1 MDNHKLDAII
11 LKITQNIHT
20 DADISSLRQILSEY
34 KNEALTQ
41 LGKYNVNIGNGK
53 DIHIGDHTYY
63 SWDDNAIQALVRAI
77 REVSWQCVAIL
88 TENDYTQSTG
98 IGLIDK
104 LAKQFTDFSQQSV
117 MRYGLKLAFSPNCGE
132 YFVSAAYQVIK
143 CWQTNKQKLLEE
155 HPVPNPLDIF
165 TSVAISPNAKLIA
178 SCTQY
183 QIQIWQ
189 LNKEKSLYTFDKTW
203 FSNFFDVFGFDS
215 VTFSPDGKILAAND
229 NQNIKLWNM
238 ETGKEVATLS
248 GHSDKVTCIAFSP
261 GNGRILASC
270 SYDKTIKLSDIETKR
285 CLGTLKDH
293 RDSIYTLA
301 FSPNGE
307 ILASGSNDN
316 TIRFWNL
323 NTGEMPK
330 TLRHHFD
337 GVTCLVFH
345 PNGKSLFSGS
355 NDKAIA
361 EWTIEGEILSVFPE
375 QIEQIFNRI
384 EQKQQ
389 TLEDIEVLRHSLLAG
404 DRQIAKQ
411 LGKYNVNIE
420 QGQDIHIGDRQYYT
434 WNEKALKALINLIQF
449 GDVDEGNVLV
459 TQLNNARLYGEEGDR

>member
-1 MDNHKLDAII
+1 MDNDKLDAI
-11 LKITQNIHT
+11 LFKIAENTYT
-20 DADISSLRQILSEY
+20 DADISTLRKILGDYRE
-34 KNEALTQ
+34 EGLTQ
-41 LGKYNVNIGNGK
+41 LGKYNVNIGDGK
-53 DIHIGDHTYY
+53 DIHIGDRTYY
-63 SWDDNAIQALVRAI
+63 SWNNEAIQALVRTI
-77 REVSWQCVAIL
+77 REVSWRCVASLI
-88 TENDYTQSTG
+88 ENDYTQVENQSTG

-117 MRYGLKLAFSPNCGE
+117 MRYGLKLAFSPNCDRE
-132 YFVSAAYQVIK
+132 YFISAAYQVIK
-143 CWQTNKQKLLEE
+143 RWQTNKQKLLEE
-155 HPVPNPLDIF
+155 HPVPNRLDIF
-165 TSVAISPNAKLIA
+165 TSVAICQNAKLIA

-189 LNKEKSLYTFDKTW
+189 LGNEKPIYTFDKTW
-203 FSNFFDVFGFDS
+203 LSNFFDVFGFDS

-270 SYDKTIKLSDIETKR
+270 SYDKSIKLWDIKAKR
-285 CLGTLKDH
+285 CLGTLEEH

-301 FSPNGE
+301 FSPDGE
-307 ILASGSNDN
+307 ILATGSNDN
-316 TIRFWNL
+316 TIKLWYP

-330 TLRHHFD
+330 TLRHHSD

-361 EWTIEGEILSVFPE
+361 EWTVEGEILSIFPE
-375 QIEQIFNRI
+375 QHPRGVTSIAISPDGETLISAGRD
-384 EQKQQ
+384 Q
-389 TLEDIEVLRHSLLAG
+389 TIKIWR
-404 DRQIAKQ
+404 R
-411 LGKYNVNIE
+411 
-420 QGQDIHIGDRQYYT
+420 
-434 WNEKALKALINLIQF
+434 
-449 GDVDEGNVLV
+449 
-459 TQLNNARLYGEEGDR
+459 